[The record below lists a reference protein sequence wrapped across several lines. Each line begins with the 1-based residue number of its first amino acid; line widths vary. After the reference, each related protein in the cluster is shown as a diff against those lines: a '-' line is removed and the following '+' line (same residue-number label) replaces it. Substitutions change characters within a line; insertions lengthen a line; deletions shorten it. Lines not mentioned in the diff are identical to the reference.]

1 MSPAYD
7 YRVTELPNGLT
18 VVTVDMPHL
27 HSAQLSMF
35 VRVGSRHETK
45 ETNGLSHFY
54 EHMLFRGCEEFPDS
68 TALNAAM
75 EDLGGTLDGYT
86 MRDLTGYQSSVHP
99 DFALDAIQIFGAM
112 FRAPSFPDIDVERR
126 IIVEE
131 MLDAFDDRGR
141 VVDLD
146 TIAHREAFKGH
157 PLGQPI
163 DGTKKNIRQFSVED
177 LQRHRR
183 KFYGT
188 KNMVLALAGRFDRV
202 RALAEIERRFGAL
215 SPGKRTS
222 EAAPKLPLDT
232 PRFVYVRSDD
242 AQTRMRVSFRT
253 ASDTHDDHTTL
264 LMLRRYL
271 DGGFSGRLQVELVEK
286 AGLAY
291 EVGAEMESY
300 SDCGLFDFE
309 FAVAHSKLLV
319 TLETLFG
326 LLSDL
331 KARPVSTEELGRLR
345 RRARIG
351 LEFGLDSAPDLA
363 HWFGATHL
371 YRTPRRPE
379 ERIAELDRVTPEHLQ
394 AAVAR
399 YFRPEHMTVAA
410 VGGADEA
417 LVRAVRKRVR
427 ELVGSM

>member
-1 MSPAYD
+1 MSAAYD
-7 YRVTELPNGLT
+7 YRVSELGNGLT
-18 VVTVDMPHL
+18 VVTVEMPHL
-27 HSAQLSMF
+27 HSTQLSMF

-54 EHMLFRGCEEFPDS
+54 EHMLFRGCQDFTDS

-86 MRDLTGYQSSVHP
+86 MRDLTEYQSSVHP
-99 DFALDAIQIFGAM
+99 DFTNDALEIFGAM
-112 FRAPSFPDIDVERR
+112 FRAPSYPDIDVERR
-126 IIVEE
+126 IIIEE

-163 DGTKKNIRQFSVED
+163 DGTKKNIRHFSVED
-177 LQRHRR
+177 LHKHRR

-188 KNMVLALAGRFDRV
+188 KNMVLTLAGRFDRAKSL
-202 RALAEIERRFGAL
+202 RAIEAQFGQL
-215 SPGKRTS
+215 PPGKRAT
-222 EAAPKLPLDT
+222 ETAPKIPLDT

-253 ASDTHDDHTTL
+253 ASDTHEDHTTL

-271 DGGFSGRLQVELVEK
+271 DGGFSGRLQVELVER

-291 EVGAEMESY
+291 EVGAEVESY

-309 FAVAHSKLLV
+309 FAVAHNKLLV

-326 LLSDL
+326 LLAEL
-331 KARPVSTEELGRLR
+331 KAKPVGAEELHRLR

-351 LEFGLDSAPDLA
+351 LEFGLDSAGDLA
-363 HWFGATHL
+363 HWFGATQL

-394 AAVAR
+394 SAVAR

-410 VGGADEA
+410 VGGADET
-417 LVRAVRKRVR
+417 LVRALRKRVR